1 MSYDANIKTD
11 GATVRVNAEEFDE
24 SVWAFI
30 RTGRSLTSVSMTP
43 TQARELA
50 LALTAAA
57 ELVERAGVAA

>member
-1 MSYDANIKTD
+1 MSYDHVIVTD
-11 GATVRVNAEEFDE
+11 GATVRVNAEEYDE

-43 TQARELA
+43 AQARELA
-50 LALTAAA
+50 AALTAAA